1 MKKLLFMIILSA
13 NVFGQSNDPVISVE
27 KGQTKLSIHRL
38 RCTVLAGHNEN
49 QSLRD
54 RLFTVLGDSDSD
66 SPHGI
71 TLIRPNGVTIEL
83 SHHLAQAG
91 GCPIEELDL
100 RKKESSMRFGFID
113 AKVTLTKKS
122 SGPFINGFGKC
133 VERYNEEL
141 ELEITPNVTVKS
153 FEGEIREVTGC

>member
-13 NVFGQSNDPVISVE
+13 NVLGQSNDPIVSVK
-27 KGQTKLSIHRL
+27 KGRGMLSIHSL
-38 RCTVLAGHNEN
+38 RCTVFAGQNEN
-49 QSLRD
+49 ESLRN
-54 RLFTVLGDSDSD
+54 RLFTVLGDSNASTQPI
-66 SPHGI
+66 S
-71 TLIRPNGVTIEL
+71 LIRPTGVDIEL
-83 SHHLAQAG
+83 THNFAQAQ

-100 RKKESSMRFGFID
+100 KVKESHMRFSFID
-113 AKVTLTKKS
+113 AKVTLTKKT